1 MEDFVKAI
9 GAISEMTALFY
20 LQLVKH
26 EIPPIQAATLT
37 SMIISK
43 LLGGNKTDGQQENR
57 SN

>member
-1 MEDFVKAI
+1 
-9 GAISEMTALFY
+9 MTALFY

-26 EIPPIQAATLT
+26 EVPPIQAAILT
-37 SMIISK
+37 SMIIPN